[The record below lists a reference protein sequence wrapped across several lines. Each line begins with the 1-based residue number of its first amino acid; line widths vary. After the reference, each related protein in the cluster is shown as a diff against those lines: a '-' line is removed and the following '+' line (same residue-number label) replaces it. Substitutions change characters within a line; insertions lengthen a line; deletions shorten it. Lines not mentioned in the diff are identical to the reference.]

1 MSTRAM
7 LVTTVTA
14 RGDDIPDELLVREA
28 QRGDRAAL
36 ELLVRRHQRALF
48 ALCLRYVGSPDEAA
62 DLVQRSF
69 MRVMSKLGELRD
81 PSVFRGWLLR
91 IGAHLALNHIRDHAR
106 FVSDDE
112 QPERASPADHPHG
125 TLAIDRLEEAEAA
138 AALRAAIGELPTKQ
152 RMTVEL
158 RLYEDLPFRDIA
170 EALGISEGAAKVNFH
185 YAVRRLRGLLA
196 PAADGGSARGRR

>member
-14 RGDDIPDELLVREA
+14 RGDDIPDELLVRQA

-112 QPERASPADHPHG
+112 QPERASRTDHPHG

-196 PAADGGSARGRR
+196 PAVDGGSARGRR

>member
-1 MSTRAM
+1 M
-7 LVTTVTA
+7 LVPSVGTPH
-14 RGDDIPDELLVREA
+14 DDIPDELLVHRA
-28 QRGDRAAL
+28 QKGDRAAL

-48 ALCLRYVGSPDEAA
+48 ALCLRYVGSADEAA

-69 MRVMSKLGELRD
+69 VRVMAKLGELRD

-106 FVSDDE
+106 FVSDED
-112 QPERASPADHPHG
+112 QPERAAHLDQPEA
-125 TLAIDRLEEAEAA
+125 TLAIDRLEAAEAA

-196 PAADGGSARGRR
+196 PAAEGVARGRGR